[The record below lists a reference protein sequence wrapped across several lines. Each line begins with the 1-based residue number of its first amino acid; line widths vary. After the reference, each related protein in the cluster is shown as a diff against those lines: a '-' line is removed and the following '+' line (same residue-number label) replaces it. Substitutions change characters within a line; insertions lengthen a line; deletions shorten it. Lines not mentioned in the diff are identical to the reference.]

1 MLLLH
6 IVLRPWL
13 YPCIYQVNTPIETGV
28 EETQQYQKI
37 GCHRLHRARERP
49 RSAVWGP
56 PQQLTIRS
64 LEAAQT
70 TATDLTWE
78 QVPCIIYLPILPA

>member
-1 MLLLH
+1 MKHNRDKKL
-6 IVLRPWL
+6 VA
-13 YPCIYQVNTPIETGV
+13 TGSTARV
-28 EETQQYQKI
+28 RVSARAVQYGI
-37 GCHRLHRARERP
+37 P
-49 RSAVWGP
+49 S
-56 PQQLTIRS
+56 QQLTIRS